1 MNKKTGVILACIIGL
16 ALIGFSVFYFGSTS
30 SSAEITK
37 VEAKNIISNQY
48 PGKIKGDVEKD
59 EKSGYYY
66 ALIDHEG
73 KIFEIKINEKTGEVM
88 NLRERST
95 PDKKKDNQKKQDNQ
109 PKDVQDSTE
118 KDNMIKDKDKSNSEE
133 RKVVVHEEQAKE
145 VALEKFA
152 GTIEDFELE
161 EEEGSFVYEVKVV
174 NGEDEAEITIDAF
187 TGEILFTKIE
197 REDDD

>member
-95 PDKKKDNQKKQDNQ
+95 PDKKKDNQ
-109 PKDVQDSTE
+109 PKDAQDPNE
-118 KDNMIKDKDKSNSEE
+118 KDNMIKDKDKNNSEE

-161 EEEGSFVYEVKVV
+161 EEDGSFVYEVKVV

>member
-95 PDKKKDNQKKQDNQ
+95 PDKKKDNQ
-109 PKDVQDSTE
+109 PKDAQDPNE
-118 KDNMIKDKDKSNSEE
+118 KDNMIKDKDKNNSEE

-161 EEEGSFVYEVKVV
+161 EEDGSFVYEVKVV

-187 TGEILFTKIE
+187 TGEILFTEIE
-197 REDDD
+197 REDD

>member
-1 MNKKTGVILACIIGL
+1 MITLNKKTGVILACIIGL

-37 VEAKNIISNQY
+37 VEAKNIISSQY

-59 EKSGYYY
+59 EENGYYY

-73 KIFEIKINEKTGEVM
+73 KIFEIKINEKTGEVK
-88 NLRERST
+88 NLRELSA
-95 PDKKKDNQKKQDNQ
+95 PDEKKDKQAKQPKDAQDPTKKDN
-109 PKDVQDSTE
+109 TI
-118 KDNMIKDKDKSNSEE
+118 KDNDKNNSEE
-133 RKVVVHEEQAKE
+133 RKVVVREERAKE
-145 VALEKFA
+145 LALEEFA

-161 EEEGSFVYEVKVV
+161 EEDGSFVYEVKVI

-187 TGEILFTKIE
+187 TGEILFTKFE
-197 REDDD
+197 KEDD

>member
-1 MNKKTGVILACIIGL
+1 LNKKTGVILACIIGL

-37 VEAKNIISNQY
+37 VEAKDIISSQY

-95 PDKKKDNQKKQDNQ
+95 PDKKKDNQ
-109 PKDVQDSTE
+109 PKDAQDSTE
-118 KDNMIKDKDKSNSEE
+118 KDNMIKDKDKNNSEK
-133 RKVVVHEEQAKE
+133 RKVVVHEERAKE
-145 VALEKFA
+145 LALREFA

-161 EEEGSFVYEVKVV
+161 EENGSFVYEIKVV

-187 TGEILFTKIE
+187 TGEILFTEIE
-197 REDDD
+197 REDD

>member
-37 VEAKNIISNQY
+37 VEAKDIISSQY

-88 NLRERST
+88 NLRELSA
-95 PDKKKDNQKKQDNQ
+95 PDKKKDKQDKQ
-109 PKDVQDSTE
+109 PKDVQDPTE
-118 KDNMIKDKDKSNSEE
+118 KDNMIKDKDKNNSEE
-133 RKVVVHEEQAKE
+133 LKVVVHEEQAKE
-145 VALEKFA
+145 LALKEFA

-161 EEEGSFVYEVKVV
+161 EEDGSFVYEVKVV

-187 TGEILFTKIE
+187 TGEILFTEIE
-197 REDDD
+197 REDD